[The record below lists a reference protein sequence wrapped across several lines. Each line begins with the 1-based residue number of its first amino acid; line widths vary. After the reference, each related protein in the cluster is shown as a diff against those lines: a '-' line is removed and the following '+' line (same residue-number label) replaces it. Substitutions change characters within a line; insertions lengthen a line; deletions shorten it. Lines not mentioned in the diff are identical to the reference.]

1 MSLTVNKSSSSPV
14 SEQKTANKAIRGDQP
29 STLIEKLARI
39 LVVILFVLVFI
50 PDVNPARIFT
60 GVEKY
65 SNEKKAYISEVGK
78 MNINLALFTSAT
90 NYETTVSLFNDELTK
105 SRIKV
110 VDEEGKAVKD
120 ENGKAIKTTM
130 LEEAPFR
137 TLNMGALLAM
147 VGILLAGLAECASL
161 GNRKM
166 RTPAYAGAFAGSAMT
181 CGGLML
187 IYSAYKAIESRLNY
201 IAGMGYTDEVAEFN
215 QHLPIGIWVFGI
227 LAGLLLLIS
236 LVNLVM
242 NITAA
247 KKNQIQNLKFEMPE
261 KYRLFLMMLPVILL
275 AFLFCY
281 LPIYGWRYA
290 FFELVPG
297 DYTLTANKFVG
308 FEQFKYLFQNG
319 SDTLRVLRNTLV
331 MSGLGIA
338 TSWLPIAFAV
348 MLAEI
353 PSSKFQRFVQTFTT
367 IPNFI
372 SWVLVYAVALAIFS
386 KDGFLNQMI
395 GLLTGN
401 RPDTIY
407 LQDGSMTWLKMLL
420 WGTWKGLGWSAS
432 IYIAG
437 IAGIDQQLYEAARVD
452 GANRWQCIRHVTI
465 PGLLPTY
472 MVMLLMSIAGI
483 LSNGME
489 QYLVFSNAWNT
500 ETIEVLDLYVYNI
513 GMGSS
518 ANLPLAT
525 VVGVTKSLVGVT
537 LLLIANRVSKSI
549 RGESIV

>member
-120 ENGKAIKTTM
+120 ENGKAVKTTM

-215 QHLPIGIWVFGI
+215 QQLPIGIWVFGI

-236 LVNLVM
+236 IVNLVM

-247 KKNQIQNLKFEMPE
+247 RKNQIQNLKFEMPE
-261 KYRLFLMMLPVILL
+261 KYRLFLMMLPVILM

-420 WGTWKGLGWSAS
+420 WGTWKGLGWSAI

>member
-1 MSLTVNKSSSSPV
+1 MVLIDN
-14 SEQKTANKAIRGDQP
+14 NKAR
-29 STLIEKLARI
+29 SSAAAVNEHSSFIEKAARVLA
-39 LVVILFVLVFI
+39 VILFILIFI

-65 SNEKKAYISEVGK
+65 SEEKQAYISEVGK

-90 NYETTVSLFNDELTK
+90 NYETTVSLISDELTK
-105 SRIKV
+105 ARIKLL
-110 VDEEGKAVKD
+110 DEDGNPVKD
-120 ENGKAIKTTM
+120 ENGKNVKVTM
-130 LEEAPFR
+130 LEEAPFK
-137 TLNMGALLAM
+137 TLNLGALLMLA
-147 VGILLAGLAECASL
+147 GILLTGIAECASL
-161 GNRKM
+161 GNLRMKN
-166 RTPAYAGAFAGSAMT
+166 PAYAVAVLSSAVAGA
-181 CGGLML
+181 GLITVL
-187 IYSAYKAIESRLNY
+187 SAYNSIKSRLDY
-201 IAGMGYTDEVAEFN
+201 MSGIGYAKEAAEFN
-215 QHLPIGIWVFGI
+215 QHMPLGMWVFGI
-227 LAGLLLLIS
+227 AIAVMLLCSIIN
-236 LVNLVM
+236 LVN
-242 NITAA
+242 NINHFRANRELAT
-247 KKNQIQNLKFEMPE
+247 KFEMAE
-261 KYRLFLMMLPVILL
+261 EYRLFLMMLPVILL

-297 DYTLTANKFVG
+297 DYTLTSNKFAG
-308 FEQFKYLFQNG
+308 FAQFRYLFRNG

-331 MSGLGIA
+331 MSGLGIG

-348 MLAEI
+348 LLAEV

-386 KDGFLNQMI
+386 KDGFLNQFI
-395 GLLTGN
+395 GMLTGN

-407 LQDGSMTWLKMLL
+407 LQSGDLTWLKMLT
-420 WGTWKGLGWSAS
+420 WGTWKGLGWSS
-432 IYIAG
+432 IIYIAG
-437 IAGIDQQLYEAARVD
+437 ISGIDQQLYEAARVD

-465 PGLLPTY
+465 PGLMPTY

-525 VVGVTKSLVGVT
+525 VVGVSKSIVGVT
-537 LLLIANRVSKSI
+537 LLLVANRVSKAI

>member
-420 WGTWKGLGWSAS
+420 WGTWKGLGWSAI

>member
-1 MSLTVNKSSSSPV
+1 MTLIVSNKAKSTAAVKEKSS
-14 SEQKTANKAIRGDQP
+14 
-29 STLIEKLARI
+29 LIEKAARI
-39 LVVILFVLVFI
+39 LAVILFILIFI

-65 SNEKKAYISEVGK
+65 SEEKQAYISEVGK

-90 NYETTVSLFNDELTK
+90 NYDTTVSLVNDELTK
-105 SRIKV
+105 ARIKLL
-110 VDEEGKAVKD
+110 DEDGKPVKD
-120 ENGKAIKTTM
+120 ENGKNIKITM

-137 TLNMGALLAM
+137 RLNQGALLM
-147 VGILLAGLAECASL
+147 LVGILLCGIAECASL
-161 GNRKM
+161 GNLKM
-166 RTPAYAGAFAGSAMT
+166 KNPAYTGSTVGSVIAGA
-181 CGGLML
+181 GLVL
-187 IYSAYKAIESRLNY
+187 IINAYKAIENRLAY
-201 IAGMGYTDEVAEFN
+201 IASLGYAEEAAEFN
-215 QHLPIGIWVFGI
+215 QQVPVGFWIFGVLI
-227 LAGLLLLIS
+227 ALLLAFSVINLIKNTMS
-236 LVNLVM
+236 YNE
-242 NITAA
+242 NRASAA
-247 KKNQIQNLKFEMPE
+247 KYEMAE
-261 KYRLFLMMLPVILL
+261 EYRLFLMMLPVIIL

-297 DYTLTANKFVG
+297 DYTLTSNKFVA
-308 FEQFKYLFQNG
+308 FAQFKYLFQNG

-331 MSGLGIA
+331 MSGLGIG

-348 MLAEI
+348 MLAEV
-353 PSSKFQRFVQTFTT
+353 PSTKFQRFVQTFTT

-386 KDGFLNQMI
+386 KDGFLNQLIGMI
-395 GLLTGN
+395 TGN

-407 LQDGSMTWLKMLL
+407 LQDSSLTWIKMLA
-420 WGTWKGLGWSAS
+420 WGTWKGLGWSS
-432 IYIAG
+432 IIYIAG
-437 IAGIDQQLYEAARVD
+437 ISGIDQQLYEAARVD

-465 PGLLPTY
+465 PGLMPTY

-525 VVGVTKSLVGVT
+525 VVGVTKSLIGVT
-537 LLLIANRVSKSI
+537 LLLVANRVSKAI

>member
-236 LVNLVM
+236 LVNLAM

-261 KYRLFLMMLPVILL
+261 KYRLFLMMLPVILM

-420 WGTWKGLGWSAS
+420 WGTWKGLGWSAI

>member
-120 ENGKAIKTTM
+120 ENGKAVKTTM

-201 IAGMGYTDEVAEFN
+201 IAGLGYTDEVAEFN
-215 QHLPIGIWVFGI
+215 QQLPIGIWVFGI

-236 LVNLVM
+236 IVNLVM

-247 KKNQIQNLKFEMPE
+247 KKDQIQNLKFEMPE
-261 KYRLFLMMLPVILL
+261 KYRLFLMMLPVILM

-420 WGTWKGLGWSAS
+420 WGTWKGLGWSAI

>member
-1 MSLTVNKSSSSPV
+1 MSMATETV
-14 SEQKTANKAIRGDQP
+14 KAVPRAKLPAGKP
-29 STLIEKLARI
+29 STLLEKLARI

-50 PDVNPARIFT
+50 PDVNPARIFI
-60 GVEKY
+60 GAEKY
-65 SNEKKAYISEVGK
+65 SEEKQAWISEEGA
-78 MNINLALFTSAT
+78 MNINVALFSSAT
-90 NYETTVSLFNDELTK
+90 NYDATVSHLNDELTK
-105 SRIKV
+105 ARIKV
-110 VDEEGKAVKD
+110 KDADGKAVKD
-120 ENGKAIKTTM
+120 VDGKVVKETLFQEGPFKT
-130 LEEAPFR
+130 LR
-137 TLNMGALLAM
+137 WGALLTLIG
-147 VGILLAGLAECASL
+147 VGIACIAECASL
-161 GNRKM
+161 GNRRM
-166 RTPAYAGAFAGSAMT
+166 RNLAYPGSLLGSAMLL
-181 CGGLML
+181 GGVYIM
-187 IYSAYKAIESRLNY
+187 YNAYRQISDRL
-201 IAGMGYTDEVAEFN
+201 AWVASMGYEEEAAAYNLV
-215 QHLPIGIWVFGI
+215 LPLGMWVFGI
-227 LAGLLLLIS
+227 ISGLLFLFT
-236 LVNLVM
+236 LVNLAM
-242 NITAA
+242 NMIKCRAA
-247 KKNQIQNLKFEMPE
+247 AAENTKLEMPE
-261 KYRLFLMMLPVILL
+261 KYRLFLMMLPVLVM
-275 AFLFCY
+275 AFMFCY

-308 FEQFKYLFQNG
+308 FSQFKYLFMNG
-319 SDTLRVLRNTLV
+319 ADTLRVLRNTLV
-331 MSGLGIA
+331 MSGLGII

-348 MLAEI
+348 LLAEV

-372 SWVLVYAVALAIFS
+372 SWVLVYAVALALFS
-386 KDGFLNQMI
+386 RDGFLNQLIGMI
-395 GLLTGN
+395 TGQ

-407 LQDGSMTWLKMLL
+407 LQSGNLTWIKMLL
-420 WGTWKGLGWSAS
+420 WGTWKGLGWSAI

-452 GANRWQCIRHVTI
+452 GANRWHCIWHVTI

-489 QYLVFSNAWNT
+489 QYMVFSNAWNS

-518 ANLPLAT
+518 SNLPLAT

-537 LLLIANRVSKSI
+537 LLLVANRVSKAI